1 MRTLPAELRRR
12 RRPALAL
19 CAALLAAWPVA
30 GAQAGTEPL
39 PPPTEALIAA
49 AGLEGARTGY
59 ILADLDGGAVLA
71 SRRADEAFLPAST
84 AKIATAVA
92 ALEVLGGGHRFETA
106 LQLSGKDLYLV
117 GGGDPLLAVEDLM
130 SLARAGAEAGVAR
143 ARFFYDDSLLA
154 RAALIDAG
162 QSDWAT
168 YNPGV
173 SALSLSF
180 NRRRVIWGA
189 RPGGGLAAFALP
201 GGDLAPLRAMT
212 GGGEPLFHRLETPD
226 GPTWRLTARRRGR
239 TWLPVSRPSR
249 FAAGLFREL
258 AAMQG
263 LALTGPEAGTAPAD
277 ARTVARHRGPRLVD
291 IAGLSLQYSNN
302 LVAELMGLG
311 AARRLAGRPEALEAS
326 AARLQA
332 ELDRRLGGDGT
343 GWLLD
348 RHSGLSSRSR
358 ASPRRMA
365 ALLRYADGRRYGGRS
380 FESLLPVSGWKGP
393 LADWEDEPAL
403 AFRVWAKTGTMYYG
417 RGLAGYLH
425 TASGRRLAFALFTS
439 DLDERRRLDALG
451 PEPDAAER
459 ERAEAWL
466 ARARD
471 LERDLLKRWALAF

>member
-1 MRTLPAELRRR
+1 MRRAG
-12 RRPALAL
+12 RRPLAALAL
-19 CAALLAAWPVA
+19 SAALA
-30 GAQAGTEPL
+30 L
-39 PPPTEALIAA
+39 PPLSAAQPETPPPPAEALIAA
-49 AGLEGARTGY
+49 AGLEGAGTGY
-59 ILADLDGGAVLA
+59 VVIDLDGGAVLA

-92 ALEVLGGGHRFETA
+92 ALEILGGEHRFETS
-106 LQLSGKDLYLV
+106 LRRSGDRLYLV

-130 SLARAGAEAGVAR
+130 SLARAGAEAGIAR
-143 ARFFYDDSLLA
+143 AGLFYDDGLLLP
-154 RAALIDAG
+154 AAEIDAG
-162 QSDWAT
+162 QSDRAT

-180 NRRRVIWGA
+180 NRRRLVWGA
-189 RPGGGLAAFALP
+189 KQGGGLAAFALP
-201 GGDLAPLRAMT
+201 AGDLAPLRAAL
-212 GGGEPLFHRLETPD
+212 GKGEALFHRLETPD
-226 GPTWRLTARRRGR
+226 GPSWRVTARRPGR
-239 TWLPVSRPSR
+239 TWVPVRRPSR
-249 FAAGLFREL
+249 FTASVFREL

-263 LALTGPEAGTAPAD
+263 LALTRPEAGTAPVD
-277 ARTVARHRGPRLVD
+277 ARPVARHRGPRLVD
-291 IAGLSLQYSNN
+291 IAALSLQYSNN

-311 AARRLAGRPEALEAS
+311 ASRKLAGRPEALEAS

-380 FESLLPVSGWKGP
+380 FESLLPISGWKGS
-393 LADWEDEPAL
+393 LAGWEEDPAL
-403 AFRVWAKTGTMYYG
+403 AFRVWAKTGSMYYG

-425 TASGRRLAFALFTS
+425 AASGRRLAFALFTS

-451 PEPDAAER
+451 PEPGEEER
-459 ERAEAWL
+459 EQGEAWL
-466 ARARD
+466 DRARN
-471 LERDLLKRWALAF
+471 LEQALLKRWASVF